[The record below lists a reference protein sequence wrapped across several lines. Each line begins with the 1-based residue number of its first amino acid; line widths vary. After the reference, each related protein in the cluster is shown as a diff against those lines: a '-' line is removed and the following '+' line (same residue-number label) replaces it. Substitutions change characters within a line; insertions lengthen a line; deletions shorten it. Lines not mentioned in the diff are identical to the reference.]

1 MQLVWQVPKRAA
13 LLFHLVAMATL
24 VLYCAYRLSLGHW
37 PMVFIYS
44 LSLIPLTLSFVKELR
59 GQSSPVNRMITL
71 LLVSIGIAATCLEI
85 GYAGMIFIFPAI
97 FIYFFLFNIR
107 AALMLSSLFTA
118 LCLIC
123 GAQVEASDVIARFGV
138 ASVNCII
145 FGAVFAFILAK
156 QHDSLVQI
164 AQRDP
169 LTGLF
174 NRSKLELDLAA
185 IAPAT
190 PAVLMLLDVDHFKR
204 INDVHGH
211 QTGDKVLTSLGKLLD
226 ALMPDVATAYRFGG
240 EEFLVLFNPAEP
252 SAHNEAALNLA
263 KTTAARF
270 QAALRCVDAVPGS
283 TITCSIGIAQRH
295 TGEHQQP
302 WFARADAAL
311 YRAKRSGRD
320 RVCIFEEAFDGEH
333 ISLKDTVTNTETAME
348 DMDTGMGN
356 R

>member
-24 VLYCAYRLSLGHW
+24 VLYCAYRVSLGHW
-37 PMVFIYS
+37 PMVFIYG

-59 GQSSPVNRMITL
+59 GQASPVNRMVTL

-107 AALMLSSLFTA
+107 AALMLSSAFTA

-123 GAQVEASDVIARFGV
+123 GAQVEANDVIARFAV

-185 IAPAT
+185 LAPAT
-190 PAVLMLLDVDHFKR
+190 QAILMLLDVDHFKR

-211 QTGDKVLTSLGKLLD
+211 QMGDKVLTSLGKLLD
-226 ALMPDVATAYRFGG
+226 ALLPDVATAYRFGG
-240 EEFLVLFNPAEP
+240 EEFLVLFNLTEP
-252 SAHNEAALNLA
+252 SASNETALNLA
-263 KTTAARF
+263 KTTAGRF
-270 QAALRCVDAVPGS
+270 QAALRCLDVVPGS
-283 TITCSIGIAQRH
+283 TITCSIGIAQRIA
-295 TGEHQQP
+295 GEHIPP

-320 RVCIFEEAFDGEH
+320 QVCVFEETFDAED
-333 ISLKDTVTNTETAME
+333 IPIKDTVTDSDTAI
-348 DMDTGMGN
+348 DALDSGLGN
-356 R
+356 K